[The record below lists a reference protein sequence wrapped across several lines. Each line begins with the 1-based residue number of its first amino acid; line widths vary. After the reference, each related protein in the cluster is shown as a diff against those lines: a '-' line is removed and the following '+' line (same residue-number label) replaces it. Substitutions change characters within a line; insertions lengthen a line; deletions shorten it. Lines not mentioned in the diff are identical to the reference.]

1 MTRAEMIILKLIQ
14 KQAFPKEIDALKAV
28 MTENHRDE
36 RAKIRR
42 VNIEIKKSTLLEVD
56 LENQRN

>member
-1 MTRAEMIILKLIQ
+1 MIILKLIQ